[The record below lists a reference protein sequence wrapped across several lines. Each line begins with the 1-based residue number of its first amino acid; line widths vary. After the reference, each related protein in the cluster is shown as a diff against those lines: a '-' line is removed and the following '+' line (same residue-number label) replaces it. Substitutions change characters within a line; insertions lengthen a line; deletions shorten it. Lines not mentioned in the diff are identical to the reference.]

1 MAAKPPPHKTN
12 KIMYIYQ
19 LAAELQELIDEI
31 IDNGGEITAEQEQA
45 LAEGREAL
53 SCKVESYCKLIA
65 NLNAQIDGLKAE
77 EQRLSRRRKSSENL
91 RDRLKEAIKGAMTLT
106 GERKIEAGL
115 FKVSLRSSEAVE
127 VDDDIVVS
135 SLPEELYSVKYEVS
149 KSACKD
155 YIKQGK
161 EIDGVRLVTRDS
173 VLIK

>member
-77 EQRLSRRRKSSENL
+77 EQRLSRRRFSCSFPFS
-91 RDRLKEAIKGAMTLT
+91 AIQTCRFM
-106 GERKIEAGL
+106 L
-115 FKVSLRSSEAVE
+115 F
-127 VDDDIVVS
+127 
-135 SLPEELYSVKYEVS
+135 
-149 KSACKD
+149 CC
-155 YIKQGK
+155 
-161 EIDGVRLVTRDS
+161 
-173 VLIK
+173 